1 MSVDLPLI
9 SVILPVYNAEEYISE
24 AIQSILNQSY
34 SSFEIIVI
42 NDGSTDRTEDVVKS
56 LNDNRIRYHKNE
68 KNLKL
73 ISTLNLG
80 LQLAKGKYIARLDA
94 DDLVLPN
101 RFETQIHFL
110 ESHPDYGI
118 VGTYAEEFGTSQSIL
133 EYVTE
138 DEDIR
143 YAFLTHN
150 PFIHSSVM
158 IRKSILTDF
167 NLYFNPKWLH
177 VEDYGLWISLLAH
190 AKGKNIPE
198 VLVKYRVHESQISF
212 KFREIQQTNGRL
224 LQVEYLQSLI
234 PNNRFLDIILKLLNN
249 EKNSDYELMLFLN
262 EVNLNGFQKN
272 RLEYKIL
279 SVALKKAKNQFLD
292 SFQGGFKYVLVLF
305 SIFHYFTLKQKIVL
319 LTRIFILKK

>member
-9 SVILPVYNAEEYISE
+9 SVILPVYNAEEYISD
-24 AIQSILNQSY
+24 AIQSVLNQSY
-34 SSFEIIVI
+34 NSFEVIVI

-94 DDLVLPN
+94 DDLALPN

-158 IRKSILTDF
+158 IRKSIITEF
-167 NLYFNPKWLH
+167 HLYFDPKWLH

-190 AKGKNIPE
+190 AKGKIIPE

-224 LQVEYLQSLI
+224 LQKQYLKSLI
-234 PNNRFLDIILKLLNN
+234 PNNRFLDLI
-249 EKNSDYELMLFLN
+249 
-262 EVNLNGFQKN
+262 
-272 RLEYKIL
+272 
-279 SVALKKAKNQFLD
+279 
-292 SFQGGFKYVLVLF
+292 
-305 SIFHYFTLKQKIVL
+305 
-319 LTRIFILKK
+319 